1 MQCNILVI
9 SLKSF
14 KATEVEKHEVDTF
27 LKNVLILHCPEKN
40 SLLVQSRCRWKEQT
54 QHYITLHDEVLLFT
68 LGLARNGTLQ
78 HEKKSMIFCQKSK
91 HMKGR
96 G

>member
-27 LKNVLILHCPEKN
+27 LKNVLILHCPEKKWSPSTKQM
-40 SLLVQSRCRWKEQT
+40 SLKGTDTAL
-54 QHYITLHDEVLLFT
+54 HYPT
-68 LGLARNGTLQ
+68 
-78 HEKKSMIFCQKSK
+78 
-91 HMKGR
+91 
-96 G
+96 